1 MYVLIIT
8 ELVGIYFF
16 LYVFGRCE
24 TMCEFF
30 FNMYELL
37 SNEGIRDILQ
47 TQIINFPTWSDMFP
61 IFPTSSQV
69 MYTLKIGMSFIFR
82 HS

>member
-16 LYVFGRCE
+16 LYVLGGAKPCVS
-24 TMCEFF
+24 FF

-69 MYTLKIGMSFIFR
+69 MYTLKIGMSFISR